1 MDHVLSA
8 LLRVSAP
15 SSTEISFYFSF
26 YYSTKIVV
34 SLSNKCSLGNPDS
47 ATPSKMA
54 AAVTQHILKIVDI
67 LGTRTLHLI
76 LFIQLLESLHQTPL
90 RHHSSSSSA
99 TGESAPDS
107 SSSHHVE
114 WTSWPSGSHPI
125 FKSSSSNPIL
135 LFIIHYYEQ
144 RFLYFNIIYC

>member
-90 RHHSSSSSA
+90 RHHSSSSSSVTKDQRVCTRLIFTST

-107 SSSHHVE
+107 
-114 WTSWPSGSHPI
+114 TSPS
-125 FKSSSSNPIL
+125 L
-135 LFIIHYYEQ
+135 IIIQYYTS
-144 RFLYFNIIYC
+144 